1 VGYAVRFLSGD
12 VRLLSGTMVLAA
24 SALCVIT
31 PAAAQTAT
39 ITESLPGYT
48 PGNEVMRVR

>member
-12 VRLLSGTMVLAA
+12 VRPLSGAMVLAA
-24 SALCVIT
+24 SALCNIT
-31 PAAAQTAT
+31 SATAQNAT
-39 ITESLPGYT
+39 TTESLPGDT